1 MLAGHHSCCGHGGT
15 APGEP
20 HGQEGTIMEGE
31 TDQRR
36 QWDRTYAGAQDFF
49 GRGPSELAVSALHT
63 FKQRGITDVLEL
75 GCGQGRDT
83 WYMAMN
89 GMRVT
94 ALDYSES
101 GICQM
106 RERARKDGLDG
117 VVTVDVHDARQ
128 PLPFPDAS
136 FDAVYS
142 HMFFTMEFS
151 EEEVSAMLGECN
163 RVLRPGGLNLY
174 SVRNDHDPHYGQF
187 VPRGKDMWQNPMGF
201 VVHFFSEE
209 AVRRLSS
216 GYDVLWVKEFDER
229 SPPFTKKLY
238 EVALQRPG

>member
-1 MLAGHHSCCGHGGT
+1 M
-15 APGEP
+15 
-20 HGQEGTIMEGE
+20 QGE
-31 TDQRR
+31 TNQKQ
-36 QWDRTYAGAQDFF
+36 QWDRTYAGAEDFF
-49 GRGPSELAVSALHT
+49 GKEPSELAISVLPTLKERRA
-63 FKQRGITDVLEL
+63 RDVLEL

-83 WYMAMN
+83 WYLARN

-106 RERARKDGLDG
+106 RETAKKHKLADL
-117 VVTVDVHDARQ
+117 VTAAVHDARD

-142 HMFFTMEFS
+142 HMFFTMEFT
-151 EEEVSAMLGECN
+151 EEQITRMLAECW
-163 RVLRPGGLNLY
+163 RVLRPGGINIY
-174 SVRNDHDPHYGQF
+174 SVRNDHDPHYGKF
-187 VPRGKDMWQNPMGF
+187 EPKGKDMWKNPLGF

-209 AVRRLSS
+209 KVRRLSA
-216 GYDVLWVKEFDER
+216 GYDLLWVKEFEDG

-238 EVALQRPG
+238 EVALQKPR

>member
-1 MLAGHHSCCGHGGT
+1 MQDEIS
-15 APGEP
+15 
-20 HGQEGTIMEGE
+20 QKK
-31 TDQRR
+31 
-36 QWDRTYAGAQDFF
+36 QWDNTYASAQDFF
-49 GRGPSELAVSALHT
+49 GKAPSELAVSALPTMKEHQVKT
-63 FKQRGITDVLEL
+63 VLEL

-83 WYMAMN
+83 WYFAKN
-89 GMRVT
+89 GLQVT

-106 RERARKDGLDG
+106 RDTAKREKMDD
-117 VVTVDVHDARQ
+117 VVTAKVHDARE

-151 EEEVSAMLGECN
+151 EEEVSRMLDDCR
-163 RVLRPGGLNLY
+163 RVLKPGGLNIY
-174 SVRNDHDPHYGQF
+174 SVRNDHDPHYGKF
-187 VPRGKDMWQNPMGF
+187 EPRGKDMWKNPMGF

-209 AVRRLSS
+209 KLRQLSK
-216 GYDVLWVKEFDER
+216 GYELLWIKEFEDR

-238 EVALQRPG
+238 EVALRKPR